1 MQVRRVYSEEG
12 TVSWALKNEEIT
24 RTKRKGVSFSSRR
37 EEALETGSAT
47 SVHMLHILERE
58 RGMIWENGIKTCII
72 SYKK

>member
-37 EEALETGSAT
+37 EEALETGVVRCAPEQ
-47 SVHMLHILERE
+47 LE
-58 RGMIWENGIKTCII
+58 C
-72 SYKK
+72 